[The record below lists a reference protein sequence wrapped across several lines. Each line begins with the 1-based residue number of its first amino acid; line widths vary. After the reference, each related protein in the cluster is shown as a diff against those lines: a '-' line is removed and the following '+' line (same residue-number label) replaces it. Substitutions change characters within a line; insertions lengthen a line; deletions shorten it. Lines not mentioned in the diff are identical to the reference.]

1 MIDELIT
8 TDRVRD
14 FSIESMISDQQ
25 TLHKRKRESLVKQTS
40 SVRMRPIIDDEEED
54 YDECSYLK
62 RTTSRNAS
70 VIFTTASED
79 SERRDNPAED
89 AEEDDFDNALSLS
102 HYRHN
107 SIFRRD
113 DECEDEQEKSELLL
127 DKEILSS
134 SLKEDNDDDITFSP
148 VSAFFH
154 PAILR
159 ATTIC
164 ESASD
169 IFPCGEPPEVDSRP
183 VSPQADEVYDDHF
196 EPVKS
201 SHNGKMYDSE
211 FPSWLNGTP
220 RAFNWAI
227 PAKTNTTPLF
237 GSSPWTGVFQLGS
250 S

>member
-1 MIDELIT
+1 MIDELIP
-8 TDRVRD
+8 TDRIRE

-25 TLHKRKRESLVKQTS
+25 TLNKRKRESLVKQTLA
-40 SVRMRPIIDDEEED
+40 VRVRPIDDDEED
-54 YDECSYLK
+54 YDECKSLK
-62 RTTSRNAS
+62 RSTSRNVS

-79 SERRDNPAED
+79 SERRDNPADD
-89 AEEDDFDNALSLS
+89 AEEHDFEHSLTLS
-102 HYRHN
+102 HYRRN
-107 SIFRRD
+107 SIFRRED
-113 DECEDEQEKSELLL
+113 DCEDEQEKSEPSL

-134 SLKEDNDDDITFSP
+134 SLKDDNYDDLSFSP
-148 VSAFFH
+148 VSSFFH

-169 IFPCGEPPEVDSRP
+169 IFPCGDPPEVDSRP
-183 VSPQADEVYDDHF
+183 VSPQVDEVNNEYC
-196 EPVKS
+196 EPVKFS
-201 SHNGKMYDSE
+201 DERKNDGE
-211 FPSWLNGTP
+211 LPSWLTGPP
-220 RAFNWAI
+220 RALNWAI